1 MVFAKS
7 LKIFNDNDNFSS
19 FEYLSSFFIT
29 LILKYVVD
37 LLTPNSLTILK
48 NLSESLY
55 FLKTRPCLYKTV
67 SILFFCVL
75 MIVYSLTIGIASSEF
90 FYLIYFSIQF
100 VILVFV
106 PVWQK
111 SQNFIF
117 HLVFTFSFL
126 FLFVFIYNL

>member
-7 LKIFNDNDNFSS
+7 LKIFNDNDKFSS

-55 FLKTRPCLYKTV
+55 FLKTRPCLYKTF

-90 FYLIYFSIQF
+90 FYLIYFSI
-100 VILVFV
+100 
-106 PVWQK
+106 
-111 SQNFIF
+111 
-117 HLVFTFSFL
+117 
-126 FLFVFIYNL
+126 